1 MKNKGKNK
9 QEYKTLL
16 SALAFGSTDE
26 SQKILAE
33 NNIPEAKTYEELE
46 YKLAKLYSSSN
57 DKIKLEKQF
66 AEIHPHS
73 KFILKYLA
81 PKKEETPEVIET
93 LKSEVAQPQIVEIK
107 SNASGDCGCTS
118 SAEGE
123 TETNK
128 IKIQSLALVSI
139 VAIIGLVIIAKR

>member
-1 MKNKGKNK
+1 MKNKSKNK

-16 SALAFGSTDE
+16 SALAFGATDD
-26 SQKILAE
+26 SQKILAQ

-46 YKLAKLYSSSN
+46 VKLAKLYSDST
-57 DKIKLEKQF
+57 DKIKLEKKF

-81 PKKEETPEVIET
+81 PKQEERPEVIET
-93 LKSEVAQPQIVEIK
+93 LKSEVAQPQIVEVK
-107 SNASGDCGCTS
+107 SNASGCGCS

-123 TETNK
+123 TEKTK
-128 IKIQSLALVSI
+128 INMQSLALVSI
-139 VAIIGLVIIAKR
+139 VAIVGLVIITKR

>member
-9 QEYKTLL
+9 KEYKTLL

-26 SQKILAE
+26 SQKILAK
-33 NNIPEAKTYEELE
+33 NGIPEAKTYEELE
-46 YKLAKLYSSSN
+46 YQLAKLYSN
-57 DKIKLEKQF
+57 ATDKIKLEKEF

-81 PKKEETPEVIET
+81 PKVEERPEVIET

-107 SNASGDCGCTS
+107 SNASGCGCS
-118 SAEGE
+118 SAEGTPE
-123 TETNK
+123 NTN
-128 IKIQSLALVSI
+128 INIQSLALVSI
-139 VAIIGLVIIAKR
+139 VAIVGLVIITKR